1 MEEGINL
8 GTIEIPLIKGETG
21 AAGKIVSISITML
34 SSTATAYANNTGTE
48 EQAQI
53 VLGIPRGVSITN
65 AEVVSDELILHLDNG
80 TDVNCGNVK
89 GTGISN
95 VTIDEN
101 YNFVVEMTDGSTTIA
116 GSLSDMINQILT
128 DYATKTWTNNAIAD
142 SEESTLAIVAGDVEL
157 TINPTTYVL
166 TAKLENSSG
175 QVISSSSIDLPLE
188 SMVVSGRYDSATKKV
203 ILTLQNG
210 STVEFSVADLID
222 GLVSTTDLETTLE
235 DYVKN
240 TDYAT
245 SSKGGVVKVNSQYG
259 VAMLDNET
267 LRGVTADYTTYQAR
281 SSNFII
287 SKGTLEN
294 VLNARIGD
302 INTMLDTINGEVI

>member
-21 AAGKIVSISITML
+21 AAGKIVSISVTML

-95 VTIDEN
+95 VTIDEQ

-116 GSLSDMINQILT
+116 GNLSDMINQILT
-128 DYATKTWTNNAIAD
+128 DYASKDWVNTQIEQLDIPTKTSDLTND
-142 SEESTLAIVAGDVEL
+142 SDFVTS
-157 TINPTTYVL
+157 
-166 TAKLENSSG
+166 
-175 QVISSSSIDLPLE
+175 
-188 SMVVSGRYDSATKKV
+188 
-203 ILTLQNG
+203 
-210 STVEFSVADLID
+210 
-222 GLVSTTDLETTLE
+222 
-235 DYVKN
+235 
-240 TDYAT
+240 TDYAVGN
-245 SSKGGVVKVNSQYG
+245 KGGVIKTSSGYG
-259 VAMLDNET
+259 LET
-267 LRGVTADYTTYQAR
+267 SATGFLRGISKNYSDYEI
-281 SSNFII
+281 SSAETII

-294 VLNARIGD
+294 AITGKDLISSTDYATSSTGGTIKIGNGLAINNGIINPQAISGATAWTTSTMLNQFVSVTTARNMINYKIGD
-302 INTMLDTINGEVI
+302 IDSALDLINGESVGE